1 MAEEY
6 SVAGCWIT
14 SAVSPGCEK
23 WRAVVSSS
31 SLPPIVIA
39 VEVPACRPW
48 GKIVFK
54 SGFGS
59 CASRTGEHRTVNAK
73 KFEGANTKDKGNTG
87 IGFSG

>member
-1 MAEEY
+1 MI
-6 SVAGCWIT
+6 S
-14 SAVSPGCEK
+14 
-23 WRAVVSSS
+23 
-31 SLPPIVIA
+31 

-59 CASRTGEHRTVNAK
+59 CASRAGEHRIVNAK
-73 KFEGANTKDKGNTG
+73 TFEGENAKDKGNTG

>member
-1 MAEEY
+1 MA
-6 SVAGCWIT
+6 

-31 SLPPIVIA
+31 SLPPIVIS

-48 GKIVFK
+48 GKTVFK

-59 CASRTGEHRTVNAK
+59 CASKAGEHRTVNAK
-73 KFEGANTKDKGNTG
+73 TFEGENAKDKGNTG
-87 IGFSG
+87 VGFSG